1 MAEKITPGRYE
12 CICTPEVT
20 GMIVH
25 EAFGHGVEMDMFV
38 KDRALAKSFIGK
50 EVASGLVT
58 MHDGMGVNEVATY
71 DFDDEGTC
79 GHDTVIIKNGILQ
92 TGISDA
98 KTAGILKT
106 KGTGNGRRENYE
118 HKAYT
123 RMTNTYFEGGK
134 DRPEDMI
141 KSIKYGFMLEMQPA
155 EWKTLKLGNTVYGKY
170 GKRDKRRKIYGQ
182 NLFSGCA

>member
-1 MAEKITPGRYE
+1 MNGYDVLDSLEADIKNVAGNTVNLLMAEKITPGRYE

-38 KDRALAKSFIGK
+38 KDRALAKNFIGK

-106 KGTGNGRRENYE
+106 KERAT
-118 HKAYT
+118 A
-123 RMTNTYFEGGK
+123 EG
-134 DRPEDMI
+134 
-141 KSIKYGFMLEMQPA
+141 
-155 EWKTLKLGNTVYGKY
+155 KL
-170 GKRDKRRKIYGQ
+170 R
-182 NLFSGCA
+182 A

>member
-1 MAEKITPGRYE
+1 
-12 CICTPEVT
+12 
-20 GMIVH
+20 
-25 EAFGHGVEMDMFV
+25 MFV
-38 KDRALAKSFIGK
+38 KDRALAKNFIGK

-118 HKAYT
+118 HKAYVPP
-123 RMTNTYFEGGK
+123 RKMKSYRKWLKKAGLKCQGGK
-134 DRPEDMI
+134 
-141 KSIKYGFMLEMQPA
+141 K
-155 EWKTLKLGNTVYGKY
+155 WK
-170 GKRDKRRKIYGQ
+170 R
-182 NLFSGCA
+182 